1 MTGRRPIC
9 PECRSDQ
16 IVPDVTN
23 GGAGRNRCA
32 VCNHVSAVRD
42 FYPEPSPA
50 DPMPWIGKNERRLPV
65 FNNLNSRYGKFYQ
78 PGVADAITERAREIT
93 AEAYKTLYLQD
104 PVNFPI
110 PEGYEWDN
118 KTGTIKL
125 ITQTRAAVTDTPA
138 PRHKP
143 APIRQY
149 KDD

>member
-9 PECRSDQ
+9 PNCRSDQ

-42 FYPEPSPA
+42 FYPDKEA
-50 DPMPWIGKNERRLPV
+50 
-65 FNNLNSRYGKFYQ
+65 LNSRYGTLGNPEFRDMFMQKPEPPT
-78 PGVADAITERAREIT
+78 PGYRMN
-93 AEAYKTLYLQD
+93 
-104 PVNFPI
+104 P
-110 PEGYEWDN
+110 
-118 KTGTIKL
+118 KTGKL
-125 ITQTRAAVTDTPA
+125 RPA
-138 PRHKP
+138 KPHELHYGENP

>member
-16 IVPDVTN
+16 IVPDATN

-42 FYPEPSPA
+42 FYPEPSTT
-50 DPMPWIGKNERRLPV
+50 DPMPWIGKDERR
-65 FNNLNSRYGKFYQ
+65 YGTLGTPEFRDMFMQQ
-78 PGVADAITERAREIT
+78 PEPPT
-93 AEAYKTLYLQD
+93 
-104 PVNFPI
+104 P
-110 PEGYEWDN
+110 GYRMN
-118 KTGTIKL
+118 PKTGKL
-125 ITQTRAAVTDTPA
+125 RPA
-138 PRHKP
+138 KPHELHYGENP